1 MISRVKLKNF
11 TCHEETE
18 ILFPEGMII
27 FVGRNGSGKSSII
40 DAITYALYGKHS
52 RGRNQNIVRRGSGS
66 GMVELEFYH
75 GGSRYHVVRSFDS
88 SGNLQLATLRR
99 GNELITT
106 GERKKDKE
114 AAVSNAIEEILGL
127 SYDRMRAAVII
138 QQGEL
143 DRIISA
149 DPKELKELFD
159 DLIGLAKMEKAYE
172 KMFDVLNDFE
182 GRIIREVG
190 RSPREIDKVEE
201 EVRQLEEKIN
211 SAEQEATALRNELNM
226 LKWEKERVEDRLNE
240 LRRAKEVR
248 EDIIRG
254 LLELSNQLAER
265 VRELQKVVERA
276 SECLEKIKLK
286 DEVEKRVKR
295 LDELD
300 ATIRELRDKISSLK
314 AKKGEAEER
323 LKKIDERLAGVD
335 VSSLRARTL
344 EEIRLDVRRKAEKL
358 RDDAIELGK
367 DLALRACGNLR
378 HDTLLRQQVDQDLED
393 VVEAV
398 SEAYGSALATHLIT
412 LAMEANQ
419 IREELKKM
427 DSELRS
433 LNKDLE
439 AVSKE
444 KDELSKLDGVDV
456 SYLHKDIERA
466 LNELEGMGG
475 EDVVKRAEALLEEAK
490 QKLNLLNKA
499 IRGEAELDE
508 SLIGDLYSLLGDEG
522 KELVSKLRGRI
533 GELRAMRFDPKELE
547 ELESKEKEL
556 ISRISSLETK
566 LQTLENEANQNR
578 GKVEKLRKV
587 KEVLVKA
594 KEFYDLMER
603 VRGELYHRDGK
614 VLKSLRTW
622 ILGRLSDHA
631 RRYLDL
637 LDVRI
642 DDVRIEE
649 EDRRI
654 LFKCFVRGREVDKD
668 MLSGGEKVALALA
681 IRLAIGDVLGA
692 QRLGFFILDEPT
704 IHLDSENRR
713 RLAELFT
720 NLSRAVRQVIVI
732 THDEEVFEGVEAK
745 IVKFER
751 GQSPDSPT
759 IIQELS

>member
-1 MISRVKLKNF
+1 VIGRVKLKNF

-18 ILFPEGMII
+18 IAFPEGLTI
-27 FVGRNGSGKSSII
+27 FIGRNGSGKSSII
-40 DAITYALYGKHS
+40 DAITYALYGGHS
-52 RGRNQNIVRRGSGS
+52 RGRNQNIVRRGAAN

-88 SGNLQLATLRR
+88 SGNLQTAVLRR
-99 GNELITT
+99 DDALIVA
-106 GERKKDKE
+106 GEKKKE
-114 AAVSNAIEEILGL
+114 ATVSKAIEEILGL

-149 DPKELKELFD
+149 DPKGLKELFD
-159 DLIGLAKMEKAYE
+159 DLMGLTKMEEAYQNMLE
-172 KMFDVLNDFE
+172 VLKDFE

-201 EVRQLEEKIN
+201 EIKQLEDKIN
-211 SAEQEATALRNELNM
+211 SAEQEATALRNELDM
-226 LKWEKERVEDRLNE
+226 LKREKERVEDRLKE
-240 LRRAKEVR
+240 LKRAKGVR
-248 EDIIRG
+248 EDINRG
-254 LLELSNQLAER
+254 LLELRNQLAEKAR
-265 VRELQKVVERA
+265 KLQDVSRKG
-276 SECLEKIKLK
+276 SECLEKIGLK
-286 DEVEKRVKR
+286 DEVKRR
-295 LDELD
+295 LERIEELD
-300 ATIRELRDKISSLK
+300 AVIQGLRDQISSLK
-314 AKKGEAEER
+314 AKRDEAERR
-323 LKKIDERLAGVD
+323 LREIEERLAGVD

-344 EEIRLDVRRKAEKL
+344 EEIKLDARRKAEKL

-367 DLALRACGNLR
+367 DLALRARGDLR

-393 VVEAV
+393 VVETV
-398 SEAYGSALATHLIT
+398 SEAYSSALATHLIT
-412 LAMEANQ
+412 LAMEADK
-419 IREELKKM
+419 IREKLEKM
-427 DSELRS
+427 DFELRS
-433 LNKDLE
+433 LNKNLE
-439 AVSKE
+439 TAIEE
-444 KDELSKLDGVDV
+444 KDRLSKLDGVDI

-466 LNELEGMGG
+466 LKELEGMGG
-475 EDVVKRAEALLEEAK
+475 EDAAKRAKALLEEVE
-490 QKLNLLNKA
+490 QRLNLLDKA

-508 SLIGDLYSLLGDEG
+508 RLIEGLDGLLGDEG
-522 KELVSKLRGRI
+522 RELTSKLRRQI

-556 ISRISSLETK
+556 IDRISRLETK
-566 LQTLENEANQNR
+566 LQTLEEKMSQDR
-578 GKVEKLRKV
+578 GEVERLRRV
-587 KEVLVKA
+587 KDVLVKA
-594 KEFYDLMER
+594 KEFYDLMEK
-603 VRGELYHRDGK
+603 VRNELYHRDGK

-649 EDRRI
+649 ENRRI

-720 NLSRAVRQVIVI
+720 SLSRAVRQVIVI

-745 IVKFER
+745 ILKFER